1 MDDIP
6 FTPPPPVD
14 PEIREEM
21 EKSVKRMTEI
31 DWFLVKYKVKH
42 SPYIQ
47 KKYIKPLKKREK
59 AARKRRR
66 REWWK
71 NNWISFWGL
80 VFAVIAALPVISQG
94 IKTILK
100 WLGLLS

>member
-1 MDDIP
+1 MGDVP

-21 EKSVKRMTEI
+21 EKSAKRMTEI
-31 DWFLVKYKVKH
+31 GWFLAKYKVKH

-47 KKYIKPLKKREK
+47 DKYINPLKKREK

-71 NNWISFWGL
+71 NNWKDILSLILTIIG
-80 VFAVIAALPVISQG
+80 IILPL
-94 IKTILK
+94 ILSAK
-100 WLGLLS
+100 G

>member
-1 MDDIP
+1 MGDIP

-31 DWFLVKYKVKH
+31 DWFLAKYKVKH

-47 KKYIKPLKKREK
+47 EKYIKPLKEREK

-66 REWWK
+66 REWWWSK
-71 NNWISFWGL
+71 GIQIVNL
-80 VFAVIAALPVISQG
+80 VLALIAAITGVLA
-94 IKTILK
+94 
-100 WLGLLS
+100 LLR

>member
-1 MDDIP
+1 MGDVP

-31 DWFLVKYKVKH
+31 DWFLAKYKVKH

-47 KKYIKPLKKREK
+47 DKYINPLKKREK
-59 AARKRRR
+59 AARKHRR
-66 REWWK
+66 REWWWSK
-71 NNWISFWGL
+71 GIQIVNLIL
-80 VFAVIAALPVISQG
+80 ALIAAITGVLA
-94 IKTILK
+94 
-100 WLGLLS
+100 LLR

>member
-21 EKSVKRMTEI
+21 DKSVKRMTEI
-31 DWFLVKYKVKH
+31 DWFLAKYKVKH

-47 KKYIKPLKKREK
+47 EKYIKPLKKREK
-59 AARKRRR
+59 TARKRWRQ
-66 REWWK
+66 EWWWSK
-71 NNWISFWGL
+71 GIQIVNLIL
-80 VFAVIAALPVISQG
+80 ALIAAITGVLA
-94 IKTILK
+94 
-100 WLGLLS
+100 LLR